1 MLIANMKK
9 FSFILLSLMMSSGCS
24 YFFNREAEPV
34 VRSVEV
40 NLTVATQV
48 NPDAEDNSQPVRIC
62 IIETRRAGWLPQ
74 QLYEGRICEG
84 LSAAADVINFEQY
97 ILAPGQKKTY
107 KTINQDDDNGS
118 RWVIVGAEFQRG
130 IGRYSLIEKR
140 IPQDGEFKI
149 DVVAEKTSLTFL

>member
-1 MLIANMKK
+1 
-9 FSFILLSLMMSSGCS
+9 
-24 YFFNREAEPV
+24 
-34 VRSVEV
+34 
-40 NLTVATQV
+40 V

-140 IPQDGEFKI
+140 IPQAGEFKI